1 MAGANRPVSKL
12 FSDLSANQGTKPDK
26 RITCLFPRSYY
37 YIINLIHLPRAQCID
52 VRVTQ
57 DWDAGDYPPEDGI
70 YLWGPEMPSDFVHN
84 YEAADADAVTPGAAA
99 GAV

>member
-1 MAGANRPVSKL
+1 M
-12 FSDLSANQGTKPDK
+12 SAV
-26 RITCLFPRSYY
+26 
-37 YIINLIHLPRAQCID
+37 HD
-52 VRVTQ
+52 VRVTH
-57 DWDAGDYPPEDGI
+57 DWEAGDYPPEDGI